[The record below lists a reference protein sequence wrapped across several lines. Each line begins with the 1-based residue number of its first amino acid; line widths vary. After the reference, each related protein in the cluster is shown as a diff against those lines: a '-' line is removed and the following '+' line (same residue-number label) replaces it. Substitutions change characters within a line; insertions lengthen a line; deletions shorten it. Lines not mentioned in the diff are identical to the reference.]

1 MSLRSQRV
9 KKMQSALFFNK
20 IFFLIQQ
27 LLLWSMGLRKNKSEF
42 EPYMKKNLIS
52 GYSATMVHETYKCF
66 NWYLTL
72 TEKKNS
78 VSGYTTTMKH
88 GIKPIPRELV
98 LFFSYCIMIHGNRKS
113 SQIPNEKLQTKIN
126 VLPKMWVP

>member
-1 MSLRSQRV
+1 
-9 KKMQSALFFNK
+9 
-20 IFFLIQQ
+20 
-27 LLLWSMGLRKNKSEF
+27 MGLRKNKSEF

-78 VSGYTTTMKH
+78 VFGYTTTMKH
-88 GIKPIPRELV
+88 GIKPIPRELD
-98 LFFSYCIMIHGNRKS
+98 LENFNGQ
-113 SQIPNEKLQTKIN
+113 QIPRELVYFLATA
-126 VLPKMWVP
+126 